1 MAKKTKTAKKISGA
15 SKPARKVTKKAAKS
29 TARKTARKAA
39 PKKSAPKKAAAKKAA
54 PKKAAAK
61 KAAPK
66 KAAPKKAAR
75 KKAATKTASKKTA
88 AKKSSRRRPTG
99 AEKEIQILAS
109 KLNEKRDEMVSL
121 YRRDVG
127 IGAAVSHDGEDE
139 IDRANFDADRDLAL
153 ALSSG
158 EREVLFQIDEALA
171 KIDRGEFGSCGSCGN
186 AVGKERL
193 RAIPWARYCIDCQE
207 LEEKGLLE

>member
-1 MAKKTKTAKKISGA
+1 MAKKTKTAKKTSAA

-29 TARKTARKAA
+29 AGRKTASKTA
-39 PKKSAPKKAAAKKAA
+39 SKAA

-61 KAAPK
+61 KASTK

-75 KKAATKTASKKTA
+75 KKAGAKTASKKTS
-88 AKKSSRRRPTG
+88 AKKSVRRRPAG

-109 KLNEKRDEMVSL
+109 KLNEKREEMVSM

-171 KIDRGEFGSCGSCGN
+171 KIDRGEFGTCGSCGN